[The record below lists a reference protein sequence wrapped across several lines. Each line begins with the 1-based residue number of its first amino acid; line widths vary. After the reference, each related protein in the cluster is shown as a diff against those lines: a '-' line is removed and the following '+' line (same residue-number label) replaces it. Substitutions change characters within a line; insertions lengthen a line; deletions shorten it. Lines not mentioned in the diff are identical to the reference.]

1 MEVIWAPCP
10 ESQKDWKAESQI
22 YLGKA
27 SLEPV
32 WMINCRAERGRPVRQ
47 LLK

>member
-1 MEVIWAPCP
+1 MEVIRAPCP

-32 WMINCRAERGRPVRQ
+32 WMINCRAEMEEDQ
-47 LLK
+47 LGSC

>member
-1 MEVIWAPCP
+1 MEVIWAQCP

-22 YLGKA
+22 YLGKG

-32 WMINCRAERGRPVRQ
+32 WMINGRAETEEDQ
-47 LLK
+47 LGSC